1 MTPLAEAARRVV
13 LRAGLMRFLGEIA
26 EPLELT
32 PADARDLA
40 LLVLVDDKADDA
52 QRDEF
57 DKMRPWCT

>member
-1 MTPLAEAARRVV
+1 MV